1 MRRWGDKLLRAKH
14 TRLMTLVMAGA
25 LTIVAG
31 CSTTSRGVATVS
43 TPGPGTNSS
52 SESSAATT
60 TAPTSTDG
68 SSSPVSTSD
77 SAGTGNDPAATFD
90 YPSTPA
96 TLPPTVGTENAG
108 RIAEGARLAEYV
120 VVPSF
125 VLPDYTESAGLSTY
139 IIKDG
144 PSTGNVLPAGAPE
157 IATEFN
163 MITGFSTARS
173 TLDDSVGR
181 NRNLILAV
189 LIFGSADD
197 AKSAAEAMNGVIG
210 AVKDGPETVAVPGIE
225 GDIVAAAVSGMNSG
239 RAQVFVARGQLVHY
253 VWTSTKGDAVEA
265 MAQVIATVLKAQFP
279 ISDTFV
285 PTPSDRLSRLP
296 TDRDG
301 MLAHTLLS
309 PDKIVNANKVYG
321 INGFKHF
328 FANPLLDEPAVRAS
342 GVDLVAAGLTTVY
355 RAKDAAG
362 AKILAD
368 EYWSQYPALLG
379 ESTDYQS
386 QSGVE
391 GVRCLQQS
399 AGPVRCVF
407 TNDRYVV
414 EGQSSSENPVAEMDA
429 VVSAQ
434 NAMLTGF

>member
-1 MRRWGDKLLRAKH
+1 M
-14 TRLMTLVMAGA
+14 
-25 LTIVAG
+25 
-31 CSTTSRGVATVS
+31 
-43 TPGPGTNSS
+43 
-52 SESSAATT
+52 
-60 TAPTSTDG
+60 
-68 SSSPVSTSD
+68 
-77 SAGTGNDPAATFD
+77 
-90 YPSTPA
+90 
-96 TLPPTVGTENAG
+96 
-108 RIAEGARLAEYV
+108 
-120 VVPSF
+120 VPSF

-144 PSTGNVLPAGAPE
+144 PSSGNVLPAGTPE
-157 IATEFN
+157 IAAEFN
-163 MITGFSTARS
+163 MIAGFSTARS
-173 TLDDSVGR
+173 TLNDSVGR
-181 NRNLILAV
+181 SRSLILAV

-197 AKSAAEAMNGVIG
+197 AKSAAQAMNGVIG
-210 AVKDGPETVAVPGIE
+210 AVTDGSETVRVPGAE
-225 GDIVAAAVSGMNSG
+225 GDIVASAVSGMNSG

-285 PTPSDRLSRLP
+285 PTPTDQLSRLP
-296 TDRDG
+296 IDRDG

-379 ESTDYQS
+379 ESTEYQG
-386 QSGVE
+386 QSGVD
-391 GVRCLQQS
+391 GVRCLQQT
-399 AGPVRCVF
+399 AGPVRCIF

-414 EGQSSSENPVAEMDA
+414 EGQSSSESPESEMDA